1 MRSDNTFCTS
11 EHHVQLFDSSRSLTD
26 TVAAF
31 LMAGFHRGEPLLIV
45 ASPEHRELLSR
56 KLIEAGVSLR
66 EAMAA
71 NRLVMLDAVQALEK
85 FMRRDAPSA
94 IAFDEVVGSLVA
106 RLSNGKRV
114 CIYGEM
120 VDILAARGNYKGA
133 HQLEELWNALGRRE
147 SYTLFCGYASG
158 HFGDPKTANI
168 LADICAS
175 HSHLHR
181 KKDDLLAEYLLEQSN
196 VTAARHPTTPGGS

>member
-1 MRSDNTFCTS
+1 MCTS
-11 EHHVQLFDSSRSLTD
+11 EHHVQLFDSSKSLAE

-31 LMAGFHRGEPLLIV
+31 LMAGFHRGEPLLVV

-56 KLIEAGVSLR
+56 KLTEAGLNIR
-66 EAMAA
+66 EATAA
-71 NRLVMLDAVQALEK
+71 NRLVMLDAVQTLEK
-85 FMRRDAPSA
+85 FMRQDVPSA

-106 RLSNGKRV
+106 RLANGKRV

-133 HQLEELWNALGRRE
+133 HQLEELWNLLGERE

-158 HFGDPKTANI
+158 HFGDPKTAKV

-181 KKDDLLAEYLLEQSN
+181 KTDDLLAEYLLDQSK
-196 VTAARHPTTPGGS
+196 VKPSRDTASTRS